1 MTTFT
6 SESNKQLIWNIL
18 EQNGTFNKLTH
29 EHKSDIKERFNSIVY
44 ELDKTD
50 MNETII
56 NKNKN
61 LILKITEVSNTLYN
75 SSVNTKPNPITSKD
89 IIDMRQSQ
97 FSDNL
102 KAKQEE
108 FDTFMKQKTPD
119 EINFSDTL
127 DKPIGSE
134 LDSMLSD
141 AMARREMDLNN
152 FPKPTEKNKSNTATN
167 NFVPNLVI
175 GQSID
180 ISNESIKI
188 ENTDFK
194 YTNQLNL
201 ILDKLNSLEASQI
214 KIASQLTTIY
224 SHITD
229 SSMNYSSMNYSSI
242 NSSNN

>member
-1 MTTFT
+1 
-6 SESNKQLIWNIL
+6 
-18 EQNGTFNKLTH
+18 
-29 EHKSDIKERFNSIVY
+29 
-44 ELDKTD
+44 
-50 MNETII
+50 
-56 NKNKN
+56 
-61 LILKITEVSNTLYN
+61 
-75 SSVNTKPNPITSKD
+75 
-89 IIDMRQSQ
+89 
-97 FSDNL
+97 
-102 KAKQEE
+102 
-108 FDTFMKQKTPD
+108 
-119 EINFSDTL
+119 
-127 DKPIGSE
+127 
-134 LDSMLSD
+134 
-141 AMARREMDLNN
+141 MDLNN

-175 GQSID
+175 GQSVD